1 MQKFA
6 EDRREAKGPEGGGGG
21 VGRRLYPYHSVL
33 QTLWRCIKIAAPLW
47 EYPVDDSQERF
58 NSAYGQTKS

>member
-6 EDRREAKGPEGGGGG
+6 EDQREAKGPEGGRGRGGAPPLPLSQCVTDIVKMYKDCSSF
-21 VGRRLYPYHSVL
+21 VG
-33 QTLWRCIKIAAPLW
+33 I
-47 EYPVDDSQERF
+47 PVDDSQERF